1 MRQLNFDD
9 RLLPDGIEGKKKR
22 RAKRGAR
29 KPARAKARQ
38 PGLMGRGLA
47 LLRRPSRRTLLWGGG
62 TLVAA
67 AVAIILVAGGTGA
80 RLAGT
85 IETSVVGLSSDAGFT
100 VQNVYAEGRR
110 MVPVQTLL
118 SVLEVRRGAPII
130 EFDAAAARDRLEAI
144 EWVQAATVER
154 RLPDTIMVRLI
165 ERQPLAIWQ
174 SAGKLALIDRNGVV
188 FGSADVAR
196 FAHLP
201 LVVGEGAQKEA
212 PPLFDALAAEP
223 VLFKRVVAAIWVG
236 GRRWNI
242 RFDSGLE
249 VRLPEG
255 PIDVAWAHLSEL
267 VASRGLLERPVAAID
282 LRQSDRT
289 VIRMRVEPSA
299 PALSDQGS
307 T

>member
-9 RLLPDGIEGKKKR
+9 RLLPEKTEGKRRRPTKR
-22 RAKRGAR
+22 DAR
-29 KPARAKARQ
+29 KPTGAKAPK
-38 PGLMGRGLA
+38 PGLIGRA
-47 LLRRPSRRTLLWGGG
+47 LVLLKRPSRRTLLWGGG
-62 TLVAA
+62 TLAA
-67 AVAIILVAGGTGA
+67 MAVCIALVAGSTGA

-85 IETSVVGLSSDAGFT
+85 IETGMVGFSSNAGFT
-100 VQNVYAEGRR
+100 VQNVYAEGRH
-110 MVPVQTLL
+110 MVPVQALL
-118 SVLEVRRGAPII
+118 SALEVRRGEPII
-130 EFDAAAARDRLEAI
+130 AFDAAAARGRLEAI
-144 EWVQAATVER
+144 EWVQTATVER

-212 PPLFDALAAEP
+212 PQLFDALAAEP
-223 VLFKRVVAAIWVG
+223 ALFKRVVAAIWVG

-255 PIDVAWAHLSEL
+255 AIDTAWARLNEL
-267 VASRGLLERPVAAID
+267 VASRGLLERPVAAVD

-289 VIRMRVEPSA
+289 VIRLRVEPSA
-299 PALSDQGS
+299 PAPSDRGS